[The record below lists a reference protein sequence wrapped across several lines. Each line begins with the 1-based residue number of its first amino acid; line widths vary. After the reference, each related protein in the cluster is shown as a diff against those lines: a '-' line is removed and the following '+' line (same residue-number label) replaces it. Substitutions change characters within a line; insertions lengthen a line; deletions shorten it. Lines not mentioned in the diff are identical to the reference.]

1 MTIEFDPMEFEPSA
15 DRSGERT
22 RHRVIVGVVAAML
35 IALAGGLGFG
45 LGRSVDDSPDQATL
59 SPAAEG
65 DGTSSDEDQPPAT
78 EAPIA
83 TLAPPTTTT
92 APNPEVTSDA
102 PVVTTDAS
110 YASDTALAEADLAGS
125 GGPGYGYFGT
135 TASELIFERT
145 TETGLTLRAHLG
157 ELWPNDAFGYGA
169 DGWTPPS
176 GCFQSG
182 ELRIA
187 IAGNGIIDVG
197 SVGWYEEPFNG
208 QAVSWVPLGSSDG
221 QPMWVVVVQAP
232 PGTTEVTVIFEDGGQ
247 DTAVPQDGVAVLA
260 VPNTNPPT
268 EQYVVQTPVFDVTF
282 TGGADPASLGSDE
295 LNNWDNPG
303 FAAACSPP
311 PPALPNPGEQ
321 PADPATAEAEVVALM
336 NGLYGE
342 DREPGSGSTF
352 LEDDTGVAEAREQV
366 AEGGFSGEADTA
378 KAVVEELVFTDPDE
392 TWFRYR
398 VETSGTG
405 LSDRYGIAVLIDGTW
420 LITRNTVCQD
430 LSMAGGDCGGG
441 WYTNVPPSARLDE

>member
-22 RHRVIVGVVAAML
+22 RHRVIVGVVAGML

-65 DGTSSDEDQPPAT
+65 DGTSSNDDQPPAT
-78 EAPIA
+78 QAPVA
-83 TLAPPTTTT
+83 TLAPPNTTTPPT
-92 APNPEVTSDA
+92 PEVTSDA

-110 YASDTALAEADLAGS
+110 YASDVVLAEADLAGS

-135 TASELIFERT
+135 TASKLIFERT
-145 TETGLTLRAHLG
+145 TESGLTLRAHIG
-157 ELWPNDAFGYGA
+157 EIWPEEAYGYGV
-169 DGWTPPS
+169 DGWTPPP
-176 GCFQSG
+176 GCFQSA
-182 ELRIA
+182 ELRVA

-197 SVGWYEEPFNG
+197 GMGWYEEPFNG
-208 QAVSWVPLGSSDG
+208 QAVSWVPLGSSDR
-221 QPMWVVVVQAP
+221 QPMWVVVAQVPQ
-232 PGTTEVTVIFEDGGQ
+232 GTSEVTVVFEDGGQ
-247 DTAVPQDGVAVLA
+247 DTAVPQNGVAVLA
-260 VPNTNPPT
+260 VPNANHPT
-268 EQYVVQTPVFDVTF
+268 EQDVYQAPVFYVTF
-282 TGGADPASLGSDE
+282 SGGAEPTSLGSDE

-303 FAAACSPP
+303 FAALCSPP
-311 PPALPNPGEQ
+311 PPALPDPGEQ
-321 PADPATAEAEVVALM
+321 PADPAAARAEVIALM
-336 NGLYGE
+336 NGGYG
-342 DREPGSGSTF
+342 DSREPGSGSSF

-378 KAVVEELVFTDPDE
+378 KAIVEELVFTEPDE
-392 TWFRYR
+392 AWFRYR

-405 LSDRYGIAVLIDGTW
+405 LSNRYGIAVLIDGTW

-441 WYTNVPPSARLDE
+441 WTTIMPPSARFDE